1 MDDKLI
7 NFLSELLCV
16 DYTDL
21 TPDSDLLK
29 ICIFDYTEFFDI
41 IYSVEK
47 HFNVSILEDDMDD
60 IEHIRTIE
68 KLNDFIKNRSF
79 IIKNTQLYWSKY
91 FFNNPI

>member
-16 DYTDL
+16 DNTDL
-21 TPDSDLLK
+21 TPDSDLLE

-41 IYSVEK
+41 ICSVEE
-47 HFNVSILEDDMDD
+47 HLNVSILEDDMDD

-68 KLNDFIKNRSF
+68 KLNDFIK
-79 IIKNTQLYWSKY
+79 K
-91 FFNNPI
+91 